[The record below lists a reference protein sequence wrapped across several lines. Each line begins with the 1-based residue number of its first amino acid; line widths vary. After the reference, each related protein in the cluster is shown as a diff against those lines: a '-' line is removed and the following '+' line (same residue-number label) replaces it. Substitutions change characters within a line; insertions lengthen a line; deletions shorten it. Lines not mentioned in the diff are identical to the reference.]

1 MGDSRFALNMNKSR
15 LLLLAS
21 LIGTCALTLYFLVLR
36 GEPITHEAWSG
47 PVQNCAYIGIAA
59 GESEWPELLDASH
72 CGTIDGKG
80 VLQADGELVKK
91 IYFESSEP
99 SCILTRGRS
108 FYVDPTGRTS
118 EAYFYDF
125 GCDYFVEGLARS
137 PSPQGTRFIDPALQ
151 VVISTP
157 YQFAL
162 PFEGGMAVVCNELR
176 HRKELFDEHWVYV
189 GGRCGYIDRKG
200 VLIVPM
206 HYSIDEIGKQRP
218 DT

>member
-1 MGDSRFALNMNKSR
+1 MKKSL

-21 LIGTCALTLYFLVLR
+21 LIATCGLAFFFLVLR
-36 GEPITHEAWSG
+36 GAPITHEAWSG
-47 PVQNCAYIGIAA
+47 PVENCTYTGIAA
-59 GESEWPELLDASH
+59 GGESEWPELLNLTR
-72 CGTIDGKG
+72 CGTIDSNG
-80 VLQADGELVKK
+80 VLQVDGDLLKN
-91 IYFESSEP
+91 IYFESAYP

-108 FYVDPTGRTS
+108 FYVDPAGRAS

-162 PFEGGMAVVCNELR
+162 PFEDGMAVVCNDLR
-176 HRKELFDEHWVYV
+176 HRKELFDEHWMYV

-200 VLIVPM
+200 ILIVPM
-206 HYSIDEIGKQRP
+206 RYSIDEIEKQRP